1 MSTMQKKQTFD
12 GTKLLSVLCPLIYF
26 GSYIT
31 RKNYAIVIAE
41 IVAFEGIGEADAAL
55 ADTLALI
62 SYGVGQVISGILGDH
77 FRPKAL
83 ITCGLTA
90 TTAINLCMAIVPDP
104 YIRAVLWCLNGFA
117 QSMLWPPLV
126 RIMAASMNEDA
137 YNKTC
142 VNVNVAGIGGTV
154 FVYLTASLLWIPYFS
169 WKYVFVFSAFLCGII
184 DVLWIVLSARTPQP
198 GRTLRKKSQAAPTQK
213 LSKKALLHSGIL
225 LIAVAIIMQGAL
237 RDGVSTWVPSFMMDT
252 FGVDSHNAILK
263 SVLLPIIGMLFLK
276 IAQFV
281 QKKFVSDEIMAA
293 SVIFFA
299 GFLFS
304 LALFF
309 VYDKNEFVSLALAA
323 IVTGCM
329 HGVNLFLVCVVPA
342 KFEKYGIVSTMSGII
357 NSLTYVGSALA
368 TEGFALTKQ
377 YAGWTVT
384 IGSWLLIAGIGILCC
399 LLSYKPWKR
408 FKAI

>member
-1 MSTMQKKQTFD
+1 MSTLQKKPVID

-62 SYGVGQVISGILGDH
+62 SYGIGQVVSGFLGDR
-77 FRPKAL
+77 FKPKTL

-90 TTAINLCMAIVPDP
+90 TTAINFMMALVPDP
-104 YIRAVLWCLNGFA
+104 YIRAVLWCVNGFA

-126 RIMAASMNEDA
+126 RIMAAAMNEEA
-137 YNKTC
+137 YSKTC

-154 FVYLTASLLWIPYFS
+154 FVYLTASLIWIPYFS
-169 WKYVFVFSAFLCGII
+169 WKYVFVFSAILCTVI
-184 DVLWIVLSARTPQP
+184 DVLWIALSRNTPQP
-198 GRTLRKKSQAAPTQK
+198 GPTLRKKSDTAPAAK
-213 LSKKALLHSGIL
+213 LTKKALLSSGIL
-225 LIAVAIIMQGAL
+225 LIAVAIIMQGML
-237 RDGVSTWVPSFMMDT
+237 RDGVSTWVPSFMVDT

-263 SVLLPIIGMLFLK
+263 SVLIPIVGMVFLK

-281 QKKFVSDEIMAA
+281 QKKFFSDEIIAA
-293 SVIFFA
+293 TVIFSA
-299 GFLFS
+299 GFVFS
-304 LALFF
+304 ALLFF
-309 VYDKNEFVSLALAA
+309 FYDKNEYVSLALAA
-323 IVTGCM
+323 IITGCM

-342 KFEKYGIVSTMSGII
+342 KFEKYGIVSTMSGLI

-368 TEGFALTKQ
+368 TQGFAMTKQ
-377 YAGWTVT
+377 YSGWTAT
-384 IGSWLLIAGIGILCC
+384 IGSWLLIAAIGIACC
-399 LLSYKPWKR
+399 LLAYKPWKK
-408 FKAI
+408 FKET

>member
-1 MSTMQKKQTFD
+1 ML
-12 GTKLLSVLCPLIYF
+12 GVLCPLIYF

-41 IVAFEGIGEADAAL
+41 IIAAEGIGDADAAL

-62 SYGVGQVISGILGDH
+62 SYGIGQVVSGILGDR
-77 FRPKAL
+77 FKPKTL

-90 TTAINLCMAIVPDP
+90 TTIINFLMVVVSDP
-104 YIRAVLWCLNGFA
+104 FVRAVLWCINGFA

-126 RIMAASMNEDA
+126 RIMAAAMNEEE

-169 WKYVFVFSAFLCGII
+169 WKYVFVASAVLCAII
-184 DVLWIVLSARTPQP
+184 DVVWLLFANKAPQP
-198 GRTLRKKSQAAPTQK
+198 GPTKRTKQEIAPENR
-213 LSKKALLHSGIL
+213 LSKRKLLSSGIL
-225 LIAVAIIMQGAL
+225 LIAVAIVMQGAL

-263 SVLLPIIGMLFLK
+263 SVLIPVVGMLFLK

-281 QKKFVSDEIMAA
+281 QKKFVSDEILAA
-293 SVIFFA
+293 TAIFVAGLAFSVV
-299 GFLFS
+299 
-304 LALFF
+304 LFF
-309 VYDKNEFVSLALAA
+309 TYDKNEYISLALAA
-323 IVTGCM
+323 IITGCM

-342 KFEKYGIVSTMSGII
+342 KFEKYGIVSTMSGLI

-384 IGSWLLIAGIGILCC
+384 IGSWLLIAAIGIACC
-399 LLSYKPWKR
+399 LLAYKPWKK
-408 FKAI
+408 FKEA

>member
-1 MSTMQKKQTFD
+1 MRTLQKNNAVS
-12 GTKLLSVLCPLIYF
+12 GTKMLGFLCPLIYF

-41 IVAFEGIGEADAAL
+41 IIAAEGIGEADAAL

-62 SYGVGQVISGILGDH
+62 SYGIGQVVSGFLGDR
-77 FRPKAL
+77 FKPKTL

-90 TTAINLCMAIVPDP
+90 TTIINFLMVIISNPCA
-104 YIRAVLWCLNGFA
+104 RAVLWCINGFA

-126 RIMAASMNEDA
+126 RIMAASMNEDE
-137 YNKTC
+137 YSKTC

-154 FVYLTASLLWIPYFS
+154 FVYLTASLIWIPYFS
-169 WKYVFVFSAFLCGII
+169 WKYVFVVSAVLCAVI
-184 DVLWIVLSARTPQP
+184 DVLWLLLANKAPQP
-198 GRTLRKKSQAAPTQK
+198 GPTKRTKQEIAPENK
-213 LSKKALLHSGIL
+213 LSKRKLLASGIL
-225 LIAVAIIMQGAL
+225 LIAVAIVMQGAL

-263 SVLLPIIGMLFLK
+263 SVLIPIVGMVFLK

-281 QKKFVSDEIMAA
+281 QKKFVSDEILAA
-293 SVIFFA
+293 TVIFAA
-299 GFLFS
+299 GLAFS
-304 LALFF
+304 IMLFF
-309 VYDKNEFVSLALAA
+309 TYDKNEYISLALAA
-323 IVTGCM
+323 IITGCM

-384 IGSWLLIAGIGILCC
+384 IGSWLIIAAVGIACC
-399 LLSYKPWKR
+399 LLAYKPWKK
-408 FKAI
+408 FKET